1 MAHSQVVVLLDHH
14 EAHIQHLGDGGG
26 ESVKEH
32 RHETRKHASD
42 VRSEHDFF
50 RDVCTALERYTEIL
64 VLGSH
69 TAQADFRRY
78 VDKHRPALA
87 KQLVGWETV
96 NHPTPGQVLASA
108 RAFFEKF
115 DRMAGRPHGQQ

>member
-1 MAHSQVVVLLDHH
+1 MPQSQAVVLIDHH
-14 EAHIQHLGDGGG
+14 GAQIQHLADGRG

-32 RHETRKHASD
+32 RHYTRQHGSN

-50 RDVCTALERYTEIL
+50 SDVYDALETCAEIL

-78 VDKHRPALA
+78 VFKHRPGLA
-87 KQLVGWETV
+87 EPWLDGRRSIIP
-96 NHPTPGQVLASA
+96 HPRKLWRRRELSS
-108 RAFFEKF
+108 
-115 DRMAGRPHGQQ
+115 

>member
-1 MAHSQVVVLLDHH
+1 MSLSQTLVLLDHH
-14 EAHIQHLGDGGG
+14 SARIQHLDGSAPQG
-26 ESVKEH
+26 VKEH
-32 RHETRKHASD
+32 AHQTRQHASG
-42 VRSEHDFF
+42 VRSQHDFF
-50 RDVCTALERYTEIL
+50 RDVCETLAPFKEIL

-96 NHPTPGQVLASA
+96 DSPTPAQALAAA
-108 RAFFEKF
+108 RAFFERF
-115 DRMAGRPHGQQ
+115 DRMAGRPHA

>member
-1 MAHSQVVVLLDHH
+1 MLLSQAVVVINHRA
-14 EAHIQHLGDGGG
+14 AHIQHLAHAR
-26 ESVKEH
+26 SQTVKQH
-32 RHETRKHASD
+32 RHDTRRHASG

-50 RDVCTALERYTEIL
+50 RDVCDALEPLSEVL

-87 KQLVGWETV
+87 KHLVGWQSVDHLTAA
-96 NHPTPGQVLASA
+96 QALAAA

-115 DRMAGRPHGQQ
+115 DRMAGRPHAE